1 MNRII
6 AIAFMTAAVAFPV
19 AAQAE
24 GADGSRQA
32 AGGGFMSS
40 YVDSPYHD
48 PRSLHSQ
55 RNGSGQI
62 LGQPMLSENAGA
74 RPSEARTAV
83 RRGTVQPHWAAGTA
97 PRRQAR

>member
-40 YVDSPYHD
+40 YVDGPYHD
-48 PRSLHSQ
+48 PRSRLSQ

-62 LGQPMLSENAGA
+62 LGQPSRAGA
-74 RPSEARTAV
+74 GRRRRRDRAV
-83 RRGTVQPHWAAGTA
+83 RRCGRA
-97 PRRQAR
+97 PRRRRGRCR

>member
-1 MNRII
+1 MNRIV
-6 AIAFMTAAVAFPV
+6 AIAFLTAAVAFPM

-40 YVDSPYHD
+40 YVDNPYHD
-48 PRSLHSQ
+48 PRSRHSQ
-55 RNGSGQI
+55 RAGTGQI

-74 RPSEARTAV
+74 RPSATRTAV
-83 RRGTVQPHWAAGTA
+83 RRDMVEPRWATGSA
-97 PRRQAR
+97 PRRKAR